1 VERVRIGILGAA
13 KITSN
18 ALVKPAR
25 AVEEVE
31 LVAIAAR
38 DPARAKEYAGK
49 HGIARVHRSYDELLA
64 DPEIDAIYNPL
75 PNGLHAEWTLK
86 AIAAGKHVLCEKP
99 FTSNAEEAQAVA
111 DAGDAAGV
119 IVTEAFHYRYHPL
132 AERMRSIAHSG
143 ELGPIREIHTSMC
156 FPLPKF
162 SDIRY
167 QYDLGGGAMMDAG
180 CYALHAMRLL
190 GSGEPEVVSAKAL
203 LKSPKVDRAMSVE
216 FRFPEGARGFL
227 EASLWSKQ
235 ALGLSA
241 KVIGD
246 RGKMNVFNYVAPQFF
261 HRLSLNVDGRRT
273 HERVAGE
280 PTYTLQLRRFA
291 AAVLR
296 GEPTLTPASDAV
308 ITMRLIDEVYAAAGL
323 PRRGES

>member
-1 VERVRIGILGAA
+1 MDRVRIGILGAA
-13 KITSN
+13 KIAAS

-25 AVEEVE
+25 SVDEVE
-31 LVAIAAR
+31 VTALAAR
-38 DPARAKEYAGK
+38 DPQRARDYAAK
-49 HGIARVHRSYDELLA
+49 HSIARTHGSYDELIA

-99 FTSNAEEAQAVA
+99 FTSNADEAQAVA
-111 DAGDAAGV
+111 DAAADAGV
-119 IVTEAFHYRYHPL
+119 VVTEAFHYRYHPL

-143 ELGPIREIHTSMC
+143 ELGTIREIHTSMC

-190 GSGEPEVVSAKAL
+190 GPGDPEVVSATAL
-203 LKSPKVDRAMSVE
+203 LKSPKVDRAMSAE

-227 EASLWSKQ
+227 EASMWSRRV
-235 ALGLSA
+235 LGISA

-246 RGKMNVFNYVAPQFF
+246 RGQLKVFNFVAPHMF
-261 HRLSLNVDGRRT
+261 HRLSLTVDGRKT
-273 HERVAGE
+273 HERIAGE
-280 PTYTLQLRRFA
+280 PTYTTQLRRFA

-296 GEPTLTPASDAV
+296 GEPTLTPAENAV
-308 ITMRLIDEVYAAAGL
+308 VTMRLIDQIYAAAGL